1 MLLDSN
7 SERHLKQK
15 CTRNKIMYCLRESLT
30 YVSSVIFIAGTTLG
44 LYIQN
49 KENVVYYLI
58 KINEKM

>member
-1 MLLDSN
+1 
-7 SERHLKQK
+7 
-15 CTRNKIMYCLRESLT
+15 MYCLRESLT
-30 YVSSVIFIAGTTLG
+30 YVFSVIFIAGATLG

>member
-1 MLLDSN
+1 
-7 SERHLKQK
+7 
-15 CTRNKIMYCLRESLT
+15 MYCLRESLT
-30 YVSSVIFIAGTTLG
+30 YVSSVIFIAGTMLG